1 MKVTFKS
8 VEEPQEGVAVV
19 VIFENN
25 TYSLEAEELDKKM
38 GGLIQRALKATDF
51 KGKKGQSLSLMTPAG
66 TSFDRLVILGLGDAD
81 ECSERNVTESGSA
94 LAVELLK
101 MMLQWKHILK
111 KLCFFRKIKKKSKMK
126 KNNKLII

>member
-51 KGKKGQSLSLMTPAG
+51 KGL
-66 TSFDRLVILGLGDAD
+66 F
-81 ECSERNVTESGSA
+81 
-94 LAVELLK
+94 LLDGVK
-101 MMLQWKHILK
+101 FQ
-111 KLCFFRKIKKKSKMK
+111 KIIT
-126 KNNKLII
+126 NRRPIP